1 MRIFGLLSVIFIFLL
16 LNGITSA
23 VFLTTVLPYGWPK
36 NSFMLCVPLQKQSAL
51 FALIGVVFMT
61 PNLISC
67 FMYTLLYYKVEVR
80 SSKVG
85 VEIPKDPKPEVQFGG
100 IFVGKVT
107 NSSVS
112 STSGSVS
119 SERFAFASD

>member
-1 MRIFGLLSVIFIFLL
+1 
-16 LNGITSA
+16 
-23 VFLTTVLPYGWPK
+23 
-36 NSFMLCVPLQKQSAL
+36 
-51 FALIGVVFMT
+51 
-61 PNLISC
+61 
-67 FMYTLLYYKVEVR
+67 MYTLLYYKVEVR